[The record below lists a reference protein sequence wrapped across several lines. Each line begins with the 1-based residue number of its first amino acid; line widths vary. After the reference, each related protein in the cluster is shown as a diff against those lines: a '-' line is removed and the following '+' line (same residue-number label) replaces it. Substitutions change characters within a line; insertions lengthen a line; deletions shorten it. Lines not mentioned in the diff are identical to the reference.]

1 MRRNLLLI
9 AVVVGG
15 CLAWTNQRSEAA
27 EDTRTSTPQVGIEA
41 GEVGMIPDDARY
53 LRENR
58 AAGQIVGG
66 AVSGV
71 GALRG
76 QGTQTGQG
84 MQGMQGFPGTTR
96 GFGTMGGF
104 NQFGG
109 FGGMGTLGQMGRMFG
124 GAMNSRNT
132 RTRQN
137 LRASVEL
144 GFNAP
149 PAQPPVVV
157 GARVQQRIAS
167 IPRIQEMGSVNIEM
181 EGQTAVLRG
190 QVATAQDRELVARML
205 LLEPGISDVRN
216 ELTFAP
222 SNDPAAQP

>member
-1 MRRNLLLI
+1 
-9 AVVVGG
+9 
-15 CLAWTNQRSEAA
+15 
-27 EDTRTSTPQVGIEA
+27 
-41 GEVGMIPDDARY
+41 MIPDDARY

-58 AAGQIVGG
+58 SAGQIVGG
-66 AVSGV
+66 AVGGV
-71 GALRG
+71 GALRDQASQSG
-76 QGTQTGQG
+76 QPGQA
-84 MQGMQGFPGTTR
+84 MQGFQRSTF
-96 GFGTMGGF
+96 GFNPTGGF
-104 NQFGG
+104 SQFSP
-109 FGGMGTLGQMGRMFG
+109 FGSFNQMGRMFG
-124 GAMNSRNT
+124 SAMNSRNT

-137 LRASVEL
+137 LRASVQL
-144 GFNAP
+144 GFDAP

-167 IPRIQEMGSVNIEM
+167 IPRIQEMGSVSIEM

-190 QVATAQDRELVARML
+190 QVATAQDRDLVARML

>member
-1 MRRNLLLI
+1 
-9 AVVVGG
+9 
-15 CLAWTNQRSEAA
+15 
-27 EDTRTSTPQVGIEA
+27 
-41 GEVGMIPDDARY
+41 MIPDDARY

-71 GALRG
+71 GALRD
-76 QGTQTGQG
+76 QASQTGQG
-84 MQGMQGFPGTTR
+84 MQGFQGTTR
-96 GFGTMGGF
+96 GSSPMGGF
-104 NQFGG
+104 SQFSQFSP
-109 FGGMGTLGQMGRMFG
+109 FGSFNQMGRMFG
-124 GAMNSRNT
+124 SAMNSRNT

-137 LRASVEL
+137 LRASVQL
-144 GFNAP
+144 GFDAP

-167 IPRIQEMGSVNIEM
+167 IPRIQEMGSVSIEM

-190 QVATAQDRELVARML
+190 QVATAQDRDLVARML

-222 SNDPAAQP
+222 SNDPAARP